1 MTLLFG
7 IPKQVEAI
15 GVGPIVTSA
24 PEIHRPA
31 QQPFRQYASTVNLR
45 LDKIR
50 LVAKKPRI
58 VLIRTKS
65 DLRNPQWIKELI
77 SGIRGGDDTLDEEL
91 IRSIISKV
99 SESDWDIPSI
109 NKILKK
115 LAEGTLEIGTNDKL
129 LRILAELEKPI
140 AVSPLFV
147 EGWVPR
153 LPGHRKRNEVEW
165 KKENKCST
173 PSADYLLD
181 STKCYGHREAYNMPR
196 SVSERFETNAV
207 KNLAKIS
214 LKNPRVNKEYLEIK
228 AQIEQGVHP
237 VNLSNKST
245 YVSST
250 KVLVKKAQSRYI
262 VDVSD
267 TEAQIVGVSSRTDDK
282 CMAKFKNLMNK
293 LYGLNLKGY

>member
-1 MTLLFG
+1 MKKEIHNYPYNGRIEDEIKIFLSDQICKQLVSITYRNRQVFCTIRDKVTHKKRKIAVSAAFILTLLFG

-50 LVAKKPRI
+50 LVAKEPRI

-99 SESDWDIPSI
+99 SESDWDIPGI
-109 NKILKK
+109 NKIFKK
-115 LAEGTLEIGTNDKL
+115 LAEVTLEIGSNDKL
-129 LRILAELEKPI
+129 MRILTELQKPI
-140 AVSPLFV
+140 AESPLTV
-147 EGWVPR
+147 ISS
-153 LPGHRKRNEVEW
+153 NEVEW

-207 KNLAKIS
+207 KNLAKTS
-214 LKNPRVNKEYLEIK
+214 LKNPRL
-228 AQIEQGVHP
+228 
-237 VNLSNKST
+237 
-245 YVSST
+245 
-250 KVLVKKAQSRYI
+250 KKGI
-262 VDVSD
+262 
-267 TEAQIVGVSSRTDDK
+267 
-282 CMAKFKNLMNK
+282 
-293 LYGLNLKGY
+293 